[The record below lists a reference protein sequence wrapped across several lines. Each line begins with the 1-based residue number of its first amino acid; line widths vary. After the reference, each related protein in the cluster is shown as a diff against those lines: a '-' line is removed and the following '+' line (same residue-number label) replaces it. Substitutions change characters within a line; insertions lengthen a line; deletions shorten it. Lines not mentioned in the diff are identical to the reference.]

1 MSEFLNAL
9 SGGLGQGAVYAMLAL
24 GFVMIFKATRRDQL
38 RPAGVHAVRAP
49 CASAIWSTL
58 MPFFLAVP
66 LAVVLV
72 GDDRAV
78 RRAHGGAPMVG
89 KPVFIIAI
97 ITIGVDIV
105 VRVVAG
111 AFIGVDLRSI
121 GRPVGHRDPRR
132 GVRRDRAAASRDAPD
147 RRRRGRGSVHLLPIH
162 ACWPRHA
169 GGRARSGSRHGPRC
183 ERRNDLRPLL
193 GDGRWPCGDRRR
205 LCGHGRIE
213 LRRDT
218 LDHRAE
224 GATGII
230 IGGLDSFGGAVIAG
244 LLVGVVENV
253 VATYEHGFPASVT
266 NVIGDNFAGV
276 TPYVLMLIVLLVR
289 PYGLFGTK
297 EVIRV

>member
-24 GFVMIFKATRRDQL
+24 GFVMIFKASGVISFAQ
-38 RPAGVHAVRAP
+38 PAFMLCGAVAV
-49 CASAIWSTL
+49 SYL
-58 MPFFLAVP
+58 VELVPFFLAVP

-72 GDDRAV
+72 AMIALSVERAV
-78 RRAHGGAPMVG
+78 VRPMVG

-97 ITIGVDIV
+97 ITIGVDIF

-121 GRPVGHRDPRR
+121 GDPWGTETLALGSVVIEHRHLAMLVTGAVVVAALFTFFRYTPVGLAMRAVALDQEAAMAQ
-132 GVRRDRAAASRDAPD
+132 GVNVGTIFALSWAM
-147 RRRRGRGSVHLLPIH
+147 
-162 ACWPRHA
+162 A
-169 GGRARSGSRHGPRC
+169 GGLAAIAGVY
-183 ERRNDLRPLL
+183 
-193 GDGRWPCGDRRR
+193 
-205 LCGHGRIE
+205 
-213 LRRDT
+213 
-218 LDHRAE
+218 A
-224 GATGII
+224 ATGGSSFDGNLWIIALKALPVII

-266 NVIGDNFAGV
+266 NVLGDNFAGV